1 MTDIFSASADKMGV
15 MLCFFIRLLSL
26 GIGADIFTVSV
37 C

>member
-15 MLCFFIRLLSL
+15 MLRFFIRLLSL
-26 GIGADIFTVSV
+26 GIGADILTVSV